1 MSQEKVALEGEH
13 IEQVDPIL
21 VADELGV
28 DETLEVLDARA
39 AEATEAEH
47 ALSPLQA
54 VRAYPMAIFWSF
66 MVSMC
71 VIMEGYDTIL

>member
-1 MSQEKVALEGEH
+1 MSDEKDYVGEEHLER
-13 IEQVDPIL
+13 IDPVLI
-21 VADELGV
+21 AGGLGV
-28 DETLEVLDARA
+28 DETLEYLDARA

-47 ALSPLQA
+47 ALTPLQA
-54 VRAYPMAIFWSF
+54 IKAYPMAIFWSF

>member
-1 MSQEKVALEGEH
+1 MSQEKVVLEEDH
-13 IEQVDPIL
+13 VEKVDPIL
-21 VADELGV
+21 VAEGLAADES
-28 DETLEVLDARA
+28 LEVLDARA
-39 AEATEAEH
+39 ADATEAEH

-54 VRAYPMAIFWSF
+54 IRAYPMAIFWSF

>member
-1 MSQEKVALEGEH
+1 MSLEKNAVGHDHVEYVSPEG
-13 IEQVDPIL
+13 DS
-21 VADELGV
+21 A
-28 DETLEVLDARA
+28 EVLEARA
-39 AEATEAEH
+39 KEAQEAEH

-54 VRAYPMAIFWSF
+54 IKAYPMALFWSF